1 MSSSSF
7 DFYAHLGVQRS
18 ASGTD
23 IKKAYFQMCKT
34 HHPDRGGDPEKFK
47 DIKKAYEVLSDEKLR
62 QIYDDHGE
70 EGLERHANGGPPGGF
85 SGGLDDFL
93 SQAFGMGGGRGGQ
106 RGPRGPPKG
115 EDMQFRLRVSLPD
128 MYNGKQQE
136 IPIQRKELCR
146 QCEGSGSSQP
156 GKVSTCGPCRGTG
169 VRTVVRQMGPVMQ
182 QFRTACPD
190 CDGEGRAIDSKFRCK
205 GCNGQRMR
213 VNDVTIKAQ
222 IPPGAQDGEKITLA
236 GESHQEPGGLAG
248 DIVIHLKLDQSECAF
263 ERHEDDL
270 LFKKKITLAEA
281 ICGYRFNLTHM
292 DGRVLTI
299 SSEPGSVVGPGQY
312 QLVHDEGM
320 PRRANRALRGTLF
333 IQFEIEFPH
342 PSQVTPEF
350 RAELQKLLPQ
360 NDVQV
365 HDEVVAVPFNPLRD
379 PALGASE
386 RHDRATH
393 GGDSDDEGGHHQGAS
408 CVHQ

>member
-1 MSSSSF
+1 MASSTT
-7 DFYAHLGVQRS
+7 DFYAHLGVTRT

-23 IKKAYFQMCKT
+23 IKKAYFQQCKT

-47 DIKKAYEVLSDEKLR
+47 NIKRAYETLSDDKLR
-62 QIYDDHGE
+62 SIYDTHGE
-70 EGLERHANGGPPGGF
+70 EGLERHANGGGPGFGRGG
-85 SGGLDDFL
+85 SGLDDIL
-93 SQAFGMGGGRGGQ
+93 SQAFGMRGAQQQ
-106 RGPRGPPKG
+106 RPRGPPKG

-128 MYNGKQQE
+128 MYNGKVQE

-156 GKVSTCGPCRGTG
+156 GKASTCVPCRGTG
-169 VRTVVRQMGPVMQ
+169 VRTVVRQMGPMMQ

-190 CDGEGRAIDSKFRCK
+190 CDGEGRAVDKKFRCK
-205 GCNGQRMR
+205 GCDGARMH
-213 VNDVTIKAQ
+213 VKEVTIKAQ
-222 IPPGAQDGEKITLA
+222 IPSGSCDGEKITLA

-248 DIVIHLKLDQSECAF
+248 DIIIHLKLDQSESDF

-270 LFKKKITLAEA
+270 LYKKKITLSEA

-299 SSEPGSVVGPGQY
+299 ASEPGSVIAPGSFQI
-312 QLVHDEGM
+312 VHDEGM

-333 IQFEIEFPH
+333 IQFELEFPK
-342 PSQVTPEF
+342 PQAITPEF
-350 RAELQKLLPQ
+350 RAELLKIQPAGHP
-360 NDVQV
+360 VQT
-365 HDEVVAVPFNPLRD
+365 HDEVVAVPFNPARD
-379 PALGASE
+379 PSLGAT
-386 RHDRATH
+386 DRRDATQT
-393 GGDSDDEGGHHQGAS
+393 GESSGDEGGHQGAS